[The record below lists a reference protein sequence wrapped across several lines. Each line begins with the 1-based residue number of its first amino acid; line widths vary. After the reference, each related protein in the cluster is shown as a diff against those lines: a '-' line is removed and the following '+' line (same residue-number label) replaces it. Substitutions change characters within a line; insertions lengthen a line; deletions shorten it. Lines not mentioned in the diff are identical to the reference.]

1 MDKLGIDRYETI
13 SFPIQN
19 KNNNLQDSSRY
30 STINNSSIFKKNIY
44 TPLKSN
50 SISKIFLN
58 SKSTNYKNRLNKY
71 IYTSENNSLLN
82 ENSKNNKI
90 KLFDRPI
97 YNFIF
102 KENEKKNQKYNRLIL
117 KRKSNNKI
125 IKQNHKNKFYNLIFN
140 LKKGGKN
147 LNLSENNKNIENFEY
162 FPKLLDSRACV
173 INKNS
178 DKYKNK
184 NILFAKLK
192 ELNFEK
198 EVRNITKNNFITSD
212 KYLTINK
219 EDKTIFLEKK
229 TTYKILE
236 NIKFRFKSPTDKSK
250 LQKYV
255 ENFKSLYT
263 INYVKI

>member
-1 MDKLGIDRYETI
+1 MFQKMDILRIDRYETI

-82 ENSKNNKI
+82 ENSKNN
-90 KLFDRPI
+90 
-97 YNFIF
+97 
-102 KENEKKNQKYNRLIL
+102 RLIL
-117 KRKSNNKI
+117 KRKFNNKI

-162 FPKLLDSRACV
+162 FPK
-173 INKNS
+173 
-178 DKYKNK
+178 
-184 NILFAKLK
+184 
-192 ELNFEK
+192 
-198 EVRNITKNNFITSD
+198 
-212 KYLTINK
+212 
-219 EDKTIFLEKK
+219 
-229 TTYKILE
+229 
-236 NIKFRFKSPTDKSK
+236 
-250 LQKYV
+250 
-255 ENFKSLYT
+255 
-263 INYVKI
+263 